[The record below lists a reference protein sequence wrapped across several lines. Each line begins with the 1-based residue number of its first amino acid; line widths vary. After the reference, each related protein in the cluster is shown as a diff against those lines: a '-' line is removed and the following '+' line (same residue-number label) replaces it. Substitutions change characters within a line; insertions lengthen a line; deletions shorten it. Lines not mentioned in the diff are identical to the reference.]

1 MQMIKKTLQA
11 VVVTGSLLAATT
23 VAPLSVSAAYATEV
37 TEESA
42 LELVK
47 GLGQEAVKLLAS
59 KDLSAPEKQ
68 EGFTSLIERDF
79 DMKLIGRFV
88 LGKNWRAATESEKSE
103 YLELFQKY
111 IINTYQKRIGDY
123 SGENLNIVKAKP
135 LNNKE
140 FLVNSVIVRPKGPKI
155 QLDWRVR
162 KSKSGELKII
172 DIIVEN
178 VSMALTHRDEF
189 SSVISQNGGK
199 VEGLLQKLRDH
210 TAATTN

>member
-1 MQMIKKTLQA
+1 MIKKVLQA
-11 VVVTGSLLAATT
+11 VVVTSSLLAAAT
-23 VAPLSVSAAYATEV
+23 VAPLSVSAAYATEM

-210 TAATTN
+210 TATTTN

>member
-1 MQMIKKTLQA
+1 MIKKTLQA
-11 VVVTGSLLAATT
+11 VAVTSSLMVAVIA
-23 VAPLSVSAAYATEV
+23 APLSSSAAYATEM

-42 LELVK
+42 LKLVES
-47 GLGQEAVKLLAS
+47 LGQEAVQLLAS
-59 KDLSAPEKQ
+59 KDLSPPEKQ
-68 EGFTSLIERDF
+68 QGFTSLIERDF

-103 YLELFQKY
+103 YLELFKKY
-111 IINTYQKRIGDY
+111 IINTYQKRIGEY
-123 SGENLNIVKAKP
+123 SGENLDIVKAKP

-189 SSVISQNGGK
+189 TSVISQNGGK

-210 TAATTN
+210 TATTAN